1 MILVWEFHCCFKMYF
16 FFKYLQYMKKKNLAI
31 SKTLRGTEVKL
42 ETKNDRCCFQIYF
55 FFRSH
60 FFCWMKEWNTYFES
74 TGTCTAHGSLTAHQY
89 KSESSP
95 LQMNELCKW
104 AELFLSQTLT
114 IQGAA
119 IRGKA
124 KILCFP
130 EAYTHLTEMKSE
142 HGRLQ

>member
-1 MILVWEFHCCFKMYF
+1 
-16 FFKYLQYMKKKNLAI
+16 
-31 SKTLRGTEVKL
+31 
-42 ETKNDRCCFQIYF
+42 
-55 FFRSH
+55 
-60 FFCWMKEWNTYFES
+60 MKEWDIYFES
-74 TGTCTAHGSLTAHQY
+74 AGTCTAHDNLIARQY
-89 KSESSP
+89 RSESSP

-114 IQGAA
+114 IQGAGM
-119 IRGKA
+119 REKA